1 MEDPKN
7 EYHPIDCNYYD
18 ELVLLVMQKKI
29 CEIVYRNM
37 NDKEV
42 RETTTIVDVFTKE
55 KVEYLKLA
63 NDQLIRLD
71 YLISADGKENKLS
84 CS

>member
-1 MEDPKN
+1 MPKN

-18 ELVLLVMQKKI
+18 ELVLLVMQKKP
-29 CEIVYRNM
+29 CEIVYRNK
-37 NDKEV
+37 DGEHV
-42 RETTTIVDVFTKE
+42 RKMATIADVFTKE
-55 KVEYLKLA
+55 KAEYLKLS

>member
-1 MEDPKN
+1 MENK
-7 EYHPIDCNYYD
+7 YHPIDCNYYD
-18 ELVLLVMQKKI
+18 ELVLLVMRKKR
-29 CEIVYRNM
+29 CEIVYRNEANEQITELAM
-37 NDKEV
+37 
-42 RETTTIVDVFTKE
+42 IIDVFTKE
-55 KVEYLKLA
+55 KVEYIKLS

>member
-1 MEDPKN
+1 MSKN

-18 ELVLLVMQKKI
+18 KLVLLIMQKKS

-37 NDKEV
+37 KGEEI
-42 RETTTIVDVFTKE
+42 REMATIVDVFTKE
-55 KVEYLKLA
+55 KAEYLKLS